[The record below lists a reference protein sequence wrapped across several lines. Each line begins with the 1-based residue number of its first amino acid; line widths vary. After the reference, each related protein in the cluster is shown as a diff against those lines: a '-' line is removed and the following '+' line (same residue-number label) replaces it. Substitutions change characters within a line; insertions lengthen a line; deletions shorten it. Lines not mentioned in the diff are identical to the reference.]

1 MGRPRQNRRV
11 TTTASAALMVAA
23 MAVGTSCFP
32 DPVTHPAAPTLPTGI
47 GFDWIRDTGGT
58 TSEGGTYTPGYSQL
72 RLLDGVVEGPTPV
85 APSATAF
92 GPAAARSIAMY
103 NIPIFPDGTA
113 RFPWNGFAGEGIT
126 TEVSTATTPTG
137 TTTTYDVTGA
147 GGTCS
152 FTNESTTHPTRK
164 VSAAIPSPDGTK
176 LAVYSQYQDFDAANV
191 TWMSIHDLDD
201 TCALRSERS
210 YNWSSYIDVSGERIL
225 SSMTVWAPD
234 SSEVLYP
241 VGWPT
246 SGGSSRV
253 DRLGVNGVP
262 TPSVVLSDSD
272 STLFPLGWSPAGRVL
287 VTRQTHGTGVTTTSS
302 SIETVPV
309 DGGAPK
315 VIDAKTSAAPMTEF
329 ATHFG
334 YFVPGT
340 SQVLYTGGPR
350 TTTLG
355 GSVWA
360 WPQIRLHDDAT
371 GGDGPVAETDAPL
384 ATHTTFG
391 GEVPNVE
398 FIERFVR

>member
-32 DPVTHPAAPTLPTGI
+32 DPVTPPAAPTLPTGI

-103 NIPIFPDGTA
+103 NIPIF
-113 RFPWNGFAGEGIT
+113 
-126 TEVSTATTPTG
+126 
-137 TTTTYDVTGA
+137 
-147 GGTCS
+147 
-152 FTNESTTHPTRK
+152 
-164 VSAAIPSPDGTK
+164 PDGTK